1 MIENNVVYLTR
12 QVQALRVAR
21 VILVL
26 DNRDSFVFNLDQI
39 LRALGQETEVL
50 RSDRH
55 SAGELLARP
64 WKAIVLSPGPGR
76 PEEAGCLLELV
87 RQAPA
92 GMPVL
97 GICLGQ
103 QALALAEGGSIRQ
116 ADEIF
121 HGRNSWI
128 RHKGQGIFKDLP
140 NPIEACRYHSL
151 IVDRLPDCF
160 EPTAWATG
168 KESVLMGIQHLELPR
183 FGLQF
188 HPESFRTPHGPRIV
202 ENFLGYC
209 S

>member
-1 MIENNVVYLTR
+1 M
-12 QVQALRVAR
+12 
-21 VILVL
+21 ILVL

-39 LRALGQETEVL
+39 LRDQGERTEVL

-55 SAGELLARP
+55 TAGELLSRS

-76 PEEAGCLLELV
+76 PEEAGCLLELL
-87 RQAPA
+87 RQAP
-92 GMPVL
+92 GDLPIL

-103 QALALAEGGSIRQ
+103 QALALAEGGGLRQ
-116 ADEIF
+116 ASEIF

-128 RHKGQGIFKDLP
+128 RHKEEGIFQGLP

-168 KESVLMGIQHLELPR
+168 KEKILMGIQHKKKPR

-188 HPESFRTPHGPRIV
+188 HPESFRTPRGAQII
-202 ENFLGYC
+202 ENFLLYC
-209 S
+209 V

>member
-1 MIENNVVYLTR
+1 MR
-12 QVQALRVAR
+12 WLRVSL

-39 LRALGQETEVL
+39 LRGLGQETEVL

-55 SAGELLARP
+55 SAGELLSRS
-64 WKAIVLSPGPGR
+64 WKAVVLSPGPGR
-76 PEEAGCLLELV
+76 PEEAGCLLEIL
-87 RQAPA
+87 RQSP
-92 GMPVL
+92 PELPIL

-116 ADEIF
+116 ACEIF

-128 RHKGQGIFKDLP
+128 RHKGQGIFENMP

-160 EPTAWATG
+160 DPTAWSTG
-168 KESVLMGIQHLELPR
+168 EEKIIMGIQHRELPR

-188 HPESFRTPHGPRIV
+188 HPESFRTPRGAQLV
-202 ENFLGYC
+202 ENFLRYC
-209 S
+209 A

>member
-1 MIENNVVYLTR
+1 
-12 QVQALRVAR
+12 

-39 LRALGQETEVL
+39 LRALGKETEVL

-55 SAGELLARP
+55 TAGELLSRP
-64 WKAIVLSPGPGR
+64 WDAVVLSPGPGR
-76 PEEAGCLLELV
+76 PEESGCLLELV
-87 RQAPA
+87 RQAPDEL
-92 GMPVL
+92 PIL

-103 QALALAEGGSIRQ
+103 QALALAAGGSIRQ
-116 ADEIF
+116 AQEIF

-128 RHKGQGIFKDLP
+128 RHEGLGIFRDLS

-160 EPTAWATG
+160 EATAWSTG
-168 KESVLMGIQHLELPR
+168 KEKIIMGIQHRDLPR

-188 HPESFRTPHGPRIV
+188 HPESFRTPRGVQLV

-209 S
+209 G